1 MTIKDKII
9 LGMAFV
15 CGCILTFFMGWIMFD
30 GIPMIVEVLKK
41 MNDSK
46 AKWPKALMRKSLRQ
60 GPAAAFDANYWDTT
74 TYDFQKNMLD
84 F

>member
-1 MTIKDKII
+1 
-9 LGMAFV
+9 
-15 CGCILTFFMGWIMFD
+15 
-30 GIPMIVEVLKK
+30 MIVEVLKK

-46 AKWPKALMRKSLRQ
+46 AKWSKALMRKSLRQ